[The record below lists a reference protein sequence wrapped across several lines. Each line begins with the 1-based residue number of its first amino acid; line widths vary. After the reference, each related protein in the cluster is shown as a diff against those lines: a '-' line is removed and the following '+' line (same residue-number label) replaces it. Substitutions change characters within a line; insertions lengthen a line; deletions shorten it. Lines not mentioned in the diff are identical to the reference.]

1 MKLAFQSILP
11 SPESFLTMNHHGP
24 ANPCEAFWHYHPE
37 WELVYIPQ
45 GNGRRHIGD
54 HISTY
59 SGGDLALISAN
70 IPHLNFGFQA
80 QNDHQEIV
88 IQFSKDGLMQSLL
101 VLPEFSRVAGWLNSI
116 ETGIVVTDPAKAEVG
131 GTMVRM
137 LTQEPIDRMLTFLKL
152 LETLSKQT
160 SLIHLGPLINKSY
173 PLRDQQRIQAVYQ
186 YVQRQ
191 YRSVIKLEDVA
202 DVVGLSPAAFCR
214 FFRKMTKLNFTAF
227 LTEYRL
233 RKIGQRLLDGE
244 SITTAA
250 FEGGFTNVSHF
261 NVSFRRLMGM
271 SPTQYRQKWT
281 G

>member
-1 MKLAFQSILP
+1 
-11 SPESFLTMNHHGP
+11 MNHHGP

-37 WELVYIPQ
+37 WELIYIPQ

-54 HISTY
+54 HISEY
-59 SGGDLALISAN
+59 SGGDLALIGAN

-80 QNDHQEIV
+80 QADHREIV
-88 IQFSKDGLMQSLL
+88 IQFSKEALMQSLL
-101 VLPEFSRVAGWLNSI
+101 ILTEFDQVTGWLNSI
-116 ETGIVVTDPAKAEVG
+116 KTGIVVTDPTKAEVG
-131 GTMVRM
+131 GIMVRM
-137 LTQEPIDRMLTFLKL
+137 LTQEPVGRMLTFLKL

-160 SLIHLGPLINKSY
+160 SLIYLDPLVNKSY
-173 PLRDQQRIQAVYQ
+173 PLRDQQRIHAVYH

-202 DVVGLSPAAFCR
+202 GVVSLSPAAFCR
-214 FFRKMTKLNFTAF
+214 FFKKMTKLTFTAF
-227 LTEYRL
+227 LTGYRI

-261 NVSFRRLMGM
+261 NVSFKKLMGM
-271 SPTQYRQKWT
+271 SPTQYRQKWIV
-281 G
+281 